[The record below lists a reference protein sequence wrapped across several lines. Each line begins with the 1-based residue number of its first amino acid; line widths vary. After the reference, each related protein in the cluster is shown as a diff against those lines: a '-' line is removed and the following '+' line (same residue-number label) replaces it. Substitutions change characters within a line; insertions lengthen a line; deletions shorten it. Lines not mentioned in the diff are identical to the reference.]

1 MFGFVT
7 VPLCSDTKVG
17 KRQGRQDTADA
28 QRLGDLYYKVRHGLG
43 FNKTPEEYGAFP
55 ADPYSHTPGHS
66 GARQPGMTG
75 MVKEEIVTR
84 FGELGLRVQDGAV
97 SFQPYLLR
105 RREFRNSAR
114 PFCYLDVFQQWQEID
129 VPEDALAFT
138 WCQVPILY
146 ILDDSKQGRIVV
158 SRSDDT
164 EEVRDGMKL
173 GQTNL
178 AALTSRSGE
187 IRALTVY
194 IPSTMLL
201 SD

>member
-1 MFGFVT
+1 M
-7 VPLCSDTKVG
+7 
-17 KRQGRQDTADA
+17 
-28 QRLGDLYYKVRHGLG
+28 
-43 FNKTPEEYGAFP
+43 
-55 ADPYSHTPGHS
+55 
-66 GARQPGMTG
+66 
-75 MVKEEIVTR
+75 
-84 FGELGLRVQDGAV
+84 
-97 SFQPYLLR
+97 
-105 RREFRNSAR
+105 
-114 PFCYLDVFQQWQEID
+114 
-129 VPEDALAFT
+129 
-138 WCQVPILY
+138 PILY